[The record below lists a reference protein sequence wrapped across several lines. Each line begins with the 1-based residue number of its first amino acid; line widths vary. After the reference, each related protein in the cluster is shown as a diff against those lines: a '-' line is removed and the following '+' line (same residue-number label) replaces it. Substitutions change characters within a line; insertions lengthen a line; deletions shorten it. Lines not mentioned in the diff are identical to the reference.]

1 MATSTARIFVYRLT
15 FESYLKDLND
25 EPSVES
31 MKDLADELFDL
42 IDEKLSFQDGKGRPV
57 EADNL
62 TKFGKEM
69 LYFRMEKQS
78 QRTLNAEKSH
88 KENHVMDFPYFSVVF
103 DFRHSDDYIL
113 MGIEHKSAAFQDIDY
128 VRKNIEGCLD
138 ELFRKKQPYN
148 VRIRPVSIKDKF
160 WKKVRLLCRAGK
172 DRLQS
177 IGLQIP
183 NIKTSFPLS
192 VNERERMMLEQFI
205 KYGMGIRATYAN
217 FDYGLPEDASV
228 SEVEEHFDMM
238 SHIACKN
245 GYEIKATLAS
255 GRVISSAKDSAAS
268 YPLDKSIIADVNDE
282 VEEKLPFQ
290 EQKKKLS
297 AWFDEIYPDLK
308 LIEQEEQNAGKN
320 KRHIKK

>member
-1 MATSTARIFVYRLT
+1 MANPTAKIFVYRLT
-15 FESYLKDLND
+15 FESYLKGLND

-31 MKDLADELFDL
+31 MKVLADELFNL
-42 IDEKLSFQDGKGRPV
+42 IDEKLSFLDGKGRPV
-57 EADNL
+57 ETDNL
-62 TKFGKEM
+62 TKFDKEM
-69 LYFRMEKQS
+69 LYFRMEKQK

-103 DFRHSDDYIL
+103 DFRHSSDYIL

-128 VRKNIEGCLD
+128 VRKNIESYLD
-138 ELFRKKQPYN
+138 ELFRKQQPYN

-160 WKKVRLLCRAGK
+160 WKKVRLLCRNGK

-228 SEVEEHFDMM
+228 SEVEEYFDMM

-290 EQKKKLS
+290 EQKEKLA